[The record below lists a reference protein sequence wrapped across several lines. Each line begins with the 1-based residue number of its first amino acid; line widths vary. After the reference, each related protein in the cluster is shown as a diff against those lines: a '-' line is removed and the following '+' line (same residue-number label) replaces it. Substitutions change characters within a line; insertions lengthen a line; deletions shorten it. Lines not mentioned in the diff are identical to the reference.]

1 MSSVFGRAWHGWFGP
16 CRTTRWKWP
25 EHVSW
30 KVETAIFFS
39 ISLVKRCTI
48 SYDNHG
54 NLEVTA
60 SWVEKKTQQD
70 SSSVPASW
78 DFWSQVVGWLDVF
91 LGWNDFSEVL
101 AIILWGR
108 GILYT
113 STISSTLSVWWYD
126 LSQFRGS
133 ILFLQLSSPSQIHQL
148 ESGIM
153 TWIRVS
159 SIPQQQS
166 SRTRIGI
173 MNHDIHQW
181 GIINDVRQ

>member
-16 CRTTRWKWP
+16 CRTTWWKWP

-30 KVETAIFFS
+30 NVETAIFFS

-60 SWVEKKTQQD
+60 SW
-70 SSSVPASW
+70 
-78 DFWSQVVGWLDVF
+78 DFWSHSGWLVGFFWVGMIWMYIEVQDIHEI
-91 LGWNDFSEVL
+91 LSEVL
-101 AIILWGR
+101 AIILWRR

-113 STISSTLSVWWYD
+113 SAINSTLSVWWYD

-166 SRTRIGI
+166 SRARIGI

-181 GIINDVRQ
+181 GIINDVRL